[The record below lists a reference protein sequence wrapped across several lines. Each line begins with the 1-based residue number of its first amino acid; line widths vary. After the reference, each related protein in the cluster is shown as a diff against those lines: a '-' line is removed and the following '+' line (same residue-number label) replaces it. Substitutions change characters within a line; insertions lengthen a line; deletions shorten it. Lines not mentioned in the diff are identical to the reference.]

1 MGGFVPPYLKLI
13 MGRPIYYMQVKISYR
28 QANRVTGERRIWLV
42 SKYTKLS
49 DINKYKTEWIA
60 NYYWNASKKKP
71 DILVTEILDMKQVGE
86 SINDD

>member
-1 MGGFVPPYLKLI
+1 
-13 MGRPIYYMQVKISYR
+13 MQVKISYR

-60 NYYWNASKKKP
+60 NHYWSGSKKKP